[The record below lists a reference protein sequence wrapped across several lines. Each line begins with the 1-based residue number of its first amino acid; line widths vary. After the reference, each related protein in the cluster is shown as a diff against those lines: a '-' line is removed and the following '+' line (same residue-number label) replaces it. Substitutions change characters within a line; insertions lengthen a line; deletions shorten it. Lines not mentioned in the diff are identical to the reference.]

1 MPVRLCKLSEIEPL
15 ENRIRQTLK
24 KDQIEAL
31 AQDISTNG
39 LYHPPVLRVN
49 PEDESRFILVAGGR
63 RLAALQYLHAQH
75 IPYTCDGLKIDPI
88 TGLCPFNLI
97 KDLGPFQALE
107 IELHENLL
115 RVDLTW
121 KETTAA
127 RARLHHLRTAQA
139 EEKEKPRPTI
149 LDTAQEL
156 AELEQITPV
165 GAANALTRAVHVAP
179 FLNDPEVAKAQ
190 SEAQAH
196 RILMKKIEGEFYEKL
211 QNLEEEKIQESAG
224 EDQPVS
230 WGHCLNA
237 DFTQLPLPKNH
248 FHLIIADPPYGISA
262 DQFGDAAQTSHTYS
276 DTVEI
281 AEDFGYSILE
291 KSYSLATASA
301 HLFMFCDIELHE
313 NLLRVDLT
321 WKETTAARARLHHL
335 RTAQAEEKE
344 KPRPTI
350 LDTAQE
356 LAELEQ
362 ITPVGAANA
371 LTRAVHVAPFLND
384 PEVAKAQSEAQA
396 HRILMKK
403 IEGEFYEKLQN
414 LEEEKIQESAG
425 EDQPVSWGHCLNADF
440 TQLPLPKNHFHL
452 IIADPPYGISA
463 DQFGDAAQTS
473 HTYSDTV
480 EIAEDF
486 GYSILE
492 KSYSLATASAHL
504 FIFCDIELFLKLRY
518 HAKHVGWTP
527 FRTPL
532 VWHHS
537 GQGHV
542 PWMPYSLNTF
552 RREYDLIL
560 YCSKGDNGPTA
571 LTKLHSD
578 IFQVSKSKKQEHGA
592 QKPDELYYQIMR
604 LCCLPGNNVL
614 DPCCGSGPVFPAAK
628 RALLNPWGVE
638 KNPDTYKLALVS
650 HERAKKGVSL

>member
-1 MPVRLCKLSEIEPL
+1 MPVRLCKLSEIEPP
-15 ENRIRQTLK
+15 EDRIRQTLK

-63 RLAALQYLHAQH
+63 RLAALQHLHAQN
-75 IPYTCDGLKIDPI
+75 IVYTCDGLSIDPT

-97 KDLGPFQALE
+97 KDLEPFQALE

-127 RARLHHLRTAQA
+127 RARLHHLRTVQA

-156 AELEQITPV
+156 ADLEQLTPV
-165 GAANALTRAVHVAP
+165 GAANALTRAVYVAP

-211 QNLEEEKIQESAG
+211 QNLEEEKIQEFV

-237 DFTQLPLPKNH
+237 DFTQLPLPENH

-276 DTVEI
+276 DTVET

-301 HLFMFCDIELHE
+301 HLFMFCDIEL
-313 NLLRVDLT
+313 
-321 WKETTAARARLHHL
+321 
-335 RTAQAEEKE
+335 
-344 KPRPTI
+344 
-350 LDTAQE
+350 
-356 LAELEQ
+356 
-362 ITPVGAANA
+362 
-371 LTRAVHVAPFLND
+371 
-384 PEVAKAQSEAQA
+384 
-396 HRILMKK
+396 
-403 IEGEFYEKLQN
+403 
-414 LEEEKIQESAG
+414 
-425 EDQPVSWGHCLNADF
+425 
-440 TQLPLPKNHFHL
+440 
-452 IIADPPYGISA
+452 
-463 DQFGDAAQTS
+463 
-473 HTYSDTV
+473 
-480 EIAEDF
+480 
-486 GYSILE
+486 
-492 KSYSLATASAHL
+492 
-504 FIFCDIELFLKLRY
+504 FLKLRY
-518 HAKHVGWTP
+518 HAKHVGWEP

-532 VWHHS
+532 IWHHS

-578 IFQVSKSKKQEHGA
+578 IFQINKSKKQEHGA

-628 RALLNPWGVE
+628 RALLNPWGIE

-650 HERAKKGVSL
+650 HERAKEGVSP